1 MRTAATASNR
11 KDFSPIIF
19 FCFPVLSGA
28 FQYFLLLLPLFCFL
42 VPPLYAQSAGI
53 DLLVQPDVVRSITVS
68 LEDGTTSYN
77 FGSIEVGLSTV
88 SAGAI
93 VVSNTGN
100 VGTTLSLHVSSNVD
114 VGGSAPWAAASS
126 PGTNAFALFGV
137 FQSTRPADG
146 QYTGSDYVIL
156 DAPALASNPKFQGGQ
171 SGDVVPAGINNEV
184 NLWLNLFMPTVTTNI
199 RQKKMALTV
208 IAN

>member
-1 MRTAATASNR
+1 MKKAAKASKGKLTATESKGIRIGN
-11 KDFSPIIF
+11 FSISF
-19 FCFPVLSGA
+19 LVLSGAFWCFPVLS
-28 FQYFLLLLPLFCFL
+28 
-42 VPPLYAQSAGI
+42 LYGQSSGI

-68 LEDGTTSYN
+68 LEGGSTSYN
-77 FGSIEVGLSTV
+77 FGSVEVGLSTV

-126 PGTNAFALFGV
+126 PGTNAYSLFGV

-156 DAPALASNPKFQGGQ
+156 DSPALASNPRFQGGQ
-171 SGDVVPAGINNEV
+171 SGDAVPAGSNNEV